1 MNPLP
6 ARQPA
11 GGSCFSAPAKTPTG
25 LAHYAQEPFVNNYL
39 QPHHG
44 QQISGAELIIRGL
57 EQHGVRIVSGVPGGA
72 LLPLYEALGR
82 SRLLRHILA
91 RHEQAAG
98 FIAQGMARVTG
109 RAGVCLATSGP
120 GVTNIVTALAD
131 AKLDSV
137 PLVCIAGQVPQHLIG
152 TDAFQEVATLE
163 MVRPIT
169 KACFFVKFAH
179 ETMDI
184 LAQAFHTA
192 EQGRPGP
199 VLIDVPKDVQMQAI
213 PFRHSHPVWPHHGG
227 HAIESVPAANPAAFD
242 QAAALIAAADR
253 PLFYLGGGVVKAR
266 AQALARQLAE
276 HTGIPV
282 TTTLM
287 ALGVLP
293 SDHELNLGMLGMHGA
308 RYTNHAI
315 EAADLLIAIGARFD
329 DRATGNPQHFATQA
343 KIIHID
349 IDPHELGKI
358 KQPDLAIRDDAAAAL
373 RQLLERAHAF
383 PSTQRARQPWHAYIR
398 SLKASHPLLT
408 PRDDEICSPYG
419 IMRALGECLSKD
431 TIITTDVGQHQM
443 WAAQALPLHH
453 ADRWLTSGGLGTMG
467 FGLPAAIGAALVLPE
482 SPVVCI
488 TGDGSLLMNIQEFAT
503 LAELRLNVKIIL
515 LDNAALGLVRQQ
527 QELFYQ
533 QRYTASRYQQPT
545 DFVAIARAFG
555 LHAHDLDKAHE
566 PRELLQQVLATPGP
580 SLIRVPIDEAEHVLP
595 MVAPGKANTQPVDHD
610 HRAALKPFTSW
621 A

>member
-1 MNPLP
+1 MNM
-6 ARQPA
+6 
-11 GGSCFSAPAKTPTG
+11 F
-25 LAHYAQEPFVNNYL
+25 L
-39 QPHHG
+39 QPQHG
-44 QQISGAELIIRGL
+44 QQISGAELIIHGL
-57 EQHGVRIVSGVPGGA
+57 EQYGVRIVSGVPGGA

-82 SRLLRHILA
+82 SHLIRHILA

-109 RAGVCLATSGP
+109 RTGVCLATSGP

-152 TDAFQEVATLE
+152 TDAFQEVATID

-169 KACFFVKFAH
+169 KACFFVKSAQ
-179 ETMDI
+179 EIPDT

-199 VLIDVPKDVQMQAI
+199 VLIDVPKDVQMQLI
-213 PFRHSHPVWPHHGG
+213 TLKHSHPVWPQHGS
-227 HAIESVPAANPAAFD
+227 HTAENIPTTNASAFD
-242 QAAALIAAADR
+242 QAAALIAAVDR

-266 AQALARQLAE
+266 AQTLARQLAE

-293 SDHELNLGMLGMHGA
+293 PDHELNLGMLGMHGA

-329 DRATGNPQHFATQA
+329 DRATGNPQQFATQA

-349 IDPHELGKI
+349 IDQRELGKI
-358 KQPDLAIRDDAAAAL
+358 KQPDLAIRDDAATAL
-373 RQLLERAHAF
+373 RELLKRADAYSNTH
-383 PSTQRARQPWHAYIR
+383 PARQPWHAYVR
-398 SLKASHPLLT
+398 GLKSAHPLLK
-408 PRDDEICSPYG
+408 PRDEEVCSPYG
-419 IMRALGECLSKD
+419 IMRSLGECLSKD
-431 TIITTDVGQHQM
+431 AIVTTDMGQHQM

-467 FGLPAAIGAALVLPE
+467 FGLPAAIGAALACPD

-503 LAELRLNVKIIL
+503 LAELKLNVKIIL

-533 QRYTASRYQQPT
+533 QRYTASRYQQAT

-566 PRELLQQVLATPGP
+566 PRDLLQHALAEPGP
-580 SLIRVPIDEAEHVLP
+580 MLIRVPIDEAEHVLP

-610 HRAALKPFTSW
+610 NRFSVPVLTSC